1 MASSYQ
7 IDLVSGFV
15 PLSLFA
21 EVAREVAEE
30 NSRGMGRVECVCV
43 LSVTCIGLLGML
55 KSKVVLGI
63 HL

>member
-7 IDLVSGFV
+7 TDLVSGFV

-30 NSRGMGRVECVCV
+30 NSRGMGRVERACVF
-43 LSVTCIGLLGML
+43 LSVTCIGLFKGC
-55 KSKVVLGI
+55 
-63 HL
+63 